1 MAAEAA
7 APGRSGGVLLG
18 TPELLRPQPPER
30 TGPPRRRRRAAGGAP
45 PMWLALLAALL
56 PSLLLLLGRRADAQ
70 MLQPFAGQG
79 TPPAGTQAH
88 PVFVSVFLE
97 RLLHVNGV
105 LLLDQLAPSLR
116 LCWDVP
122 LLLRVMA
129 DVSYS
134 FEAIFYMVLSW
145 SDSRAPAELARRT
158 AEVEAGGKACRRFC
172 GQDFA
177 PCCDTVW
184 LPGTSI
190 RNIIELPQGR
200 VETEGISL
208 GGRGND
214 SLSWEKRIHGV
225 FYTDYSF
232 KAFPYDKQSLIVY
245 VTLDVLPV
253 GSLHGSSTATRF
265 GLSHSNAT
273 AWTRHYDELSGWSV
287 KALRFTLETLD
298 NQVFTKFAT
307 KPNPAD
313 PYPYGPGNASQP
325 GIQFSHDVL
334 VLEIQMLFPLF
345 LTTMLSWVTFC
356 IHPEELAA
364 RLGTSVT
371 FFLALTAL
379 QFVIDGQLPSSSYL
393 TTLHLLILISY
404 IAISVGTC
412 ESVLVFALWNKYVR
426 ARAKKVD
433 EEDRAGLSGPSLAA
447 LKGLGSGSSSG
458 ASKQSFQEVPTDDCN
473 NTKQEQGAV
482 DSVAAAEGAQP
493 GPPYGKVKCHAKPP
507 LRRRSL
513 VHTLAKTASLAP
525 VRVVQGAI
533 SRSLSW
539 SRWRSWRNMEEASRA
554 TYRLDLVFLLVL
566 PVAYIISSW
575 IIIRSSKH

>member
-1 MAAEAA
+1 
-7 APGRSGGVLLG
+7 
-18 TPELLRPQPPER
+18 
-30 TGPPRRRRRAAGGAP
+30 
-45 PMWLALLAALL
+45 
-56 PSLLLLLGRRADAQ
+56 

-79 TPPAGTQAH
+79 TPPAGTQLH

-97 RLLHVNGV
+97 RLLHVNAGHTQLDRQMPGV
-105 LLLDQLAPSLR
+105 PFAGPETLA
-116 LCWDVP
+116 VP
-122 LLLRVMA
+122 GH
-129 DVSYS
+129 VSYS
-134 FEAIFYMVLSW
+134 FEAIFFMVLSW
-145 SDSRAPAELARRT
+145 SDPRAPAELARRT
-158 AEVEAGGKACRRFC
+158 DEVEAGGKACARLC
-172 GQDFA
+172 AQDFA
-177 PCCDTVW
+177 PCCDSVW
-184 LPGTSI
+184 LPGASI

-200 VETEGISL
+200 VETEAISL
-208 GGRGND
+208 GGRGNN
-214 SLSWEKRIHGV
+214 SLSWEKRIHESSFVTGV

-273 AWTRHYDELSGWSV
+273 EWTRHYDELSGWSV
-287 KALRFTLETLD
+287 KALKFTLETLD
-298 NQVFTKFAT
+298 DQIFTKFAT

-334 VLEIQMLFPLF
+334 LLEIQMLFPLF

-393 TTLHLLILISY
+393 TTLHVLILISY
-404 IAISVGTC
+404 VAISVGTC

-433 EEDRAGLSGPSLAA
+433 EEDRAVLSGPSLAA
-447 LKGLGSGSSSG
+447 LNGLGSDSSSR
-458 ASKQSFQEVPTDDCN
+458 ASKQSFQEVPTGDCIDS
-473 NTKQEQGAV
+473 KQEQGAV
-482 DSVAAAEGAQP
+482 DSLAAGEGAQP
-493 GPPYGKVKCHAKPP
+493 NPPYGKVKCHAKPP

-513 VHTLAKTASLAP
+513 VHTLARTATLAP

-575 IIIRSSKH
+575 IIIRSQRH